1 MVVSGSL
8 RSSTLRSFL
17 TTGLRCSLAYNSA
30 LTGHPGTL
38 ADVRV
43 LTGLGKLLLST
54 LLAGVLVAGLMLPYV
69 LGLGLASN
77 KVNDTLAAT
86 ETVDLQ
92 KIPMPQVTTVTD
104 SKGATIATM
113 FTQNRRVVNSLD
125 QISPYLPTAVMA
137 IEDRRFMNTAEGVD
151 WRGMARALVKGT
163 TPSGNTQGGSTL
175 TQQYVKNYRYLVL
188 AKTDQDRME
197 AIAAT
202 PLRKL
207 QEAKQALA
215 LPTEYKMS
223 KNDILL
229 GYLNLVAFGPS
240 VYGAQAA
247 AQYFFGVDAK
257 DLTLAQSALL
267 AAMVNNPNKYNPFVA
282 DKVADTKSR
291 RDLVLSYMQQYM
303 NIPAAD
309 VAAAKKEPLGATQHP
324 VRNGCLSAANSA
336 TNGYFCEYALSFLQQ
351 YQGLSRQD
359 LASGG
364 YTIRTTM
371 DPVAMNA
378 AVSAVRGNADP
389 QNKNF
394 FRIANAIAM
403 IQPAPKSRRVV
414 ALAANRPY
422 GSDKTKGET
431 LYKLPTNFAP
441 LGAGSTFKV
450 FTAAEAMK
458 QGLGTSS
465 VIDSPAQYTSP
476 LVPSHP
482 FNNSGNYPTSMTLQQ
497 ALRTSPNTAF
507 VSLEDQVGL
516 PKVVQTAVDLG
527 MKGYELDASDVDR
540 AFAAGRSYQEEV
552 TAQKMASFTL
562 GVSPV
567 SPLELANVGATL
579 ASQGEWCPPTP
590 IDQISDVSGNP
601 VAVKLPGQ
609 CTQAVDAGLAN
620 SLAKAMEGDVQAGD
634 GTAHSAMQA
643 GGWDPSRPAA
653 GKTGTTESYKSS
665 AYLGFTPYYSAAVL
679 TWDYLDRP
687 QSICIGDNG
696 KLAGTC
702 KVQTK
707 SGQRISGQGVR
718 GMSGGSVP
726 ATTWFTAMAPLHKG
740 LTPAEFSPGNL
751 DAPRADLIPPSVVN
765 KNIADATS
773 QLEQAGYKVVPK
785 VDATSGA
792 APNTVVGQSPAPGA
806 AVLKGATITLMVSAG
821 QGTGG

>member
-1 MVVSGSL
+1 M
-8 RSSTLRSFL
+8 
-17 TTGLRCSLAYNSA
+17 
-30 LTGHPGTL
+30 
-38 ADVRV
+38 RV

-54 LLAGVLVAGLMLPYV
+54 LLAGVLVAGLLLPYA
-69 LGLGLASN
+69 LGVGLASN

-92 KIPMPQVTTVTD
+92 KIPMPQVTTITD
-104 SKGATIATM
+104 SKGATIATL
-113 FTQNRRVVNSLD
+113 FSQNRVVLHSLHD
-125 QISPYLPTAVMA
+125 DISPYLPKAVMA
-137 IEDRRFMNTAEGVD
+137 IEDRRFKDTDQGVD
-151 WRGMARALVKGT
+151 WRGMARALLKGT

-175 TQQYVKNYRYLVL
+175 TQQYVKNYKYLVI
-188 AKTDQDRME
+188 AKTDKERLE

-215 LPTEYKMS
+215 LPTDYKMS
-223 KNDILL
+223 KDDILL

-282 DKVADTKSR
+282 DKVADTKKR
-291 RDLVLSYMQQYM
+291 RDLVLNYMQQYM
-303 NIPAAD
+303 GVPAAE

-336 TNGYFCEYALSFLQQ
+336 TYGYFCEYALSFLQDN
-351 YQGLSRQD
+351 QGLTTKE

-364 YTIRTTM
+364 YTIRTTL
-371 DPVAMNA
+371 DPTAMND
-378 AVSAVRGNADP
+378 AVAAVRGNADP

-394 FRIANAIAM
+394 FRVANAIAVV
-403 IQPAPKSRRVV
+403 QPSPKSRRVV

-476 LVPSHP
+476 LVPNHP
-482 FNNSGNYPTSMTLQQ
+482 FNNAGTYPTSMTLQQ
-497 ALRTSPNTAF
+497 ALQTSPNTAF

-516 PKVVQTAVDLG
+516 PNVVQTAVDMG
-527 MKGYELDASDVDR
+527 MKGYLLDAGDVDR
-540 AFAAGRSYQEEV
+540 AFAGTGRTYQQEV
-552 TAQKMASFTL
+552 EAQKMASFTL

-590 IDQISDVSGNP
+590 IDSINDVNGSP
-601 VAVKLPGQ
+601 IPVKLPGE
-609 CTQAVDAGLAN
+609 CAQAVPTGLAN
-620 SLAKAMEGDVQAGD
+620 SLAKAMEGDIRGD
-634 GTAHSAMQA
+634 TGTAHQAMQA
-643 GGWDPSRPAA
+643 GGWDPARPAA
-653 GKTGTTESYKSS
+653 GKTGTTETYKSS
-665 AYLGFTPYYSAAVL
+665 AFLGFTPYYSAAVL

-687 QSICIGDNG
+687 QSICVGDDG

-702 KVQTK
+702 KVETK

-740 LTPAEFSPGNL
+740 LTAAEFSPGNL
-751 DAPRADLIPPSVVN
+751 DAPRPDLIPPTVVN
-765 KNIADATS
+765 NDIATATS
-773 QLEQAGYKVVPK
+773 TLQGAGYKVK
-785 VDATSGA
+785 SEVDITSGA
-792 APNTVVGQSPAPGA
+792 KANQVVGQSPAPGS
-806 AVLKGATITLMVSAG
+806 AVLKGATITLKVSAG